1 MKISGCYSPGL
12 YAGVT
17 GFLLLI
23 GINAF
28 SIPNSLKLSQ
38 EKDAYRSEAEL
49 EKARLNAQTEID
61 TERAKLQRQVADTYA
76 ENEVKSV
83 ETFSIWGYVDNPK
96 QRPKVDFRAFP
107 DPNQKVYI
115 YDAANKCIGMV
126 AQGRFYWKHAKSSQ
140 HICEITR

>member
-1 MKISGCYSPGL
+1 MKISGRYSPGL

-140 HICEITR
+140 YICEITR